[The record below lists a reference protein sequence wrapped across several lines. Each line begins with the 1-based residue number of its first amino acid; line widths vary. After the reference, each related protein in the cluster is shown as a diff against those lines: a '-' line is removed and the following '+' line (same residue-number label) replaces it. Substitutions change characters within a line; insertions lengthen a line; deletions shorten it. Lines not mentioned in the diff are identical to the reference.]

1 MDYYSNNGIRCSLV
15 DWAKPYL
22 GNKRKLFSIMD
33 TKLGGQYPQKGA
45 YTVATLALL
54 CLNPEAKARP
64 KMSAVLV
71 TLEKLESAAKPGTK
85 YTETE
90 SL

>member
-1 MDYYSNNGIRCSLV
+1 MDYSNNGVRCSLV
-15 DWAKPYL
+15 DWAKPHL

-54 CLNPEAKARP
+54 CLNPEAKVRP
-64 KMSAVLV
+64 KMSEVLV
-71 TLEKLESAAKPGTK
+71 TLEKRC
-85 YTETE
+85 
-90 SL
+90 